1 MKAPGSH
8 GWWTHTEGSIGRGNS
23 HFDVGAEFIHGDGT
37 SLYRMAQEK
46 GWNLQKLFTW
56 AQGDGG
62 PNDEMV
68 NGGAGYYYVDGQLYR
83 FDELPPDFR
92 ETHEILSRMAD
103 EYPVAHSEDMEAVL
117 RSRGVSDRSERLVQ
131 AGYGNT
137 AGGAFR
143 VLSWRANCE
152 AEHFYERD
160 DGDHD
165 FQVEQG
171 FGDAIIGELEKDAGE
186 VRVRHR
192 VISVAMG
199 TDGVASVRCSNGR
212 VFRAPHVILCVPV
225 PVLQGSYGPTES
237 IAMSPPLPQWKE
249 NAIQDMTCSP
259 SLKVYAKFS
268 RRFWPADMHGMIFAL
283 PNLIPEVWTDHGSD
297 NILCGFTMA
306 SWAERCGSMPPA
318 KLLEAFLEQLD
329 RVFDGKASGAY
340 EGGMVFDWGKVPYIR
355 AGYCPPSVTE
365 QEDTR
370 RKLAEPILY
379 DTGYSLHFAGE
390 AANPEC
396 YMTAH
401 GAMDSGARAAE
412 EVLRLFKSDKTTG
425 SPAAS
430 KARQLSSRL

>member
-1 MKAPGSH
+1 MKWVDSHLADKAIFPTEEGVPFPDNFIPTVKKLFRRLFRVYAHVYHSHFRQIVDSGAEAHVNNAFKHFMYFVMELTEMPEEVAKEYDAVVIGAGIAGLNCAKRLKAAGASTVVLEASFHIGGRCRTLHESDMKAPGSH

-259 SLKVYAKFS
+259 SLKVYAKF
-268 RRFWPADMHGMIFAL
+268 
-283 PNLIPEVWTDHGSD
+283 
-297 NILCGFTMA
+297 
-306 SWAERCGSMPPA
+306 
-318 KLLEAFLEQLD
+318 
-329 RVFDGKASGAY
+329 
-340 EGGMVFDWGKVPYIR
+340 
-355 AGYCPPSVTE
+355 
-365 QEDTR
+365 
-370 RKLAEPILY
+370 
-379 DTGYSLHFAGE
+379 
-390 AANPEC
+390 
-396 YMTAH
+396 
-401 GAMDSGARAAE
+401 
-412 EVLRLFKSDKTTG
+412 
-425 SPAAS
+425 
-430 KARQLSSRL
+430 